1 MDSTNLTSTESL
13 LSSTLLDDLGGS
25 SFCGKITNRQ
35 AGKID
40 ELSEAKKEQAAK
52 DFESVLLT
60 KLLDVMKDTIG
71 DWGFEE
77 DGASEQI
84 QGLFWLYLARD
95 IANQGGFG
103 LWKDIYRSLSDTD
116 QTNATVE
123 SLK

>member
-1 MDSTNLTSTESL
+1 MDGTKLILAEPVLQPLPLGNPSALSL
-13 LSSTLLDDLGGS
+13 
-25 SFCGKITNRQ
+25 CGKIAGWQ

-40 ELSEAKKEQAAK
+40 ELSEVKKKQAAK

-71 DWGFEE
+71 DWGFDE
-77 DGASEQI
+77 DGASEQV

-103 LWKDIYRSLSDTD
+103 LWKDVYRSLSDTN
-116 QTNATVE
+116 QTNATIE

>member
-1 MDSTNLTSTESL
+1 MDSANLTLTEPVL
-13 LSSTLLDDLGGS
+13 PFTLPDDLGAIS
-25 SFCGKITNRQ
+25 LCEKIANRQ

-71 DWGFEE
+71 DWGFDK
-77 DGASEQI
+77 DGASEQV

-123 SLK
+123 STK

>member
-1 MDSTNLTSTESL
+1 MDGTNLILTEPVL
-13 LSSTLLDDLGGS
+13 PSTLLDNLGGIS
-25 SFCGKITNRQ
+25 LWEKIANRQ
-35 AGKID
+35 AGKIE

-71 DWGFEE
+71 DWGFDE

-103 LWKDIYRSLSDTD
+103 LWKDIYRSLSDAD

>member
-1 MDSTNLTSTESL
+1 MDGTNLILTEPV
-13 LSSTLLDDLGGS
+13 LSSTLLDDLGGIS
-25 SFCGKITNRQ
+25 LYEKIANRQ
-35 AGKID
+35 ASKID

-71 DWGFEE
+71 DWGFDE

-95 IANQGGFG
+95 IADQGGLG
-103 LWKDIYRSLSDTD
+103 LWKDVYGSLSDTN
-116 QTNATVE
+116 QANATVE
-123 SLK
+123 SVK

>member
-1 MDSTNLTSTESL
+1 MDSTNLILTEPVL
-13 LSSTLLDDLGGS
+13 PSTLLDDLGGI
-25 SFCGKITNRQ
+25 SFCEKIADRQ

-40 ELSEAKKEQAAK
+40 ELSEAKKEQATK

-71 DWGFEE
+71 DWGFDK